1 MQPKL
6 AQTVQDFKAYLE
18 RIGMFSQAMSVMS
31 FDSETIAPEGGLENR
46 AKRAGFFELEIY
58 NMETSSTMKD
68 FLEALAPHLSE
79 LDEHT
84 QAMYRLTKKTYD
96 EATKLPPELVQ
107 AYAELT
113 EESGSVWRK
122 ARVDNNYQ
130 AFAPYLKR
138 IIEMKKQM
146 LVLRANEVPEG
157 GQPYDILLGDF
168 EEGMTVQK
176 YDDFFQ
182 KLKAVVVPLIKQVQA
197 SKKKIDT
204 SFVNAKVDIPTQR
217 EISKLLAN
225 RIGYDL
231 NRGYIGEAMH
241 PFCNGA
247 HRTDV
252 RITTHYY
259 EDDFM
264 SSLYSVMH
272 EIGHAIYEQNVG
284 EDIADT
290 ILGTGASS
298 GIHESQSR
306 LYENVIGRAP
316 AFWEYITDELKTLL
330 PKEFAD
336 VTPHMFYEAANESK
350 PSLIRVE
357 ADELTYSLHVIIR
370 YEIEKMIFTSEIDV
384 NDLPALWN
392 QKYQEYLGI
401 TPPNDSDGVMQ
412 DIHWSEG
419 LFGYFPTYALGSA
432 YAAQMLH
439 YMNQEF
445 DVNALIL
452 KGEFAKI
459 TAWLTEKIHKHGSM
473 HTPNKLV
480 ELAFGEQLNGEYYAQ
495 YLKDK
500 FSKLYQL

>member
-1 MQPKL
+1 MQLDKIV
-6 AQTVQDFKAYLE
+6 TDFKAYLE
-18 RIGMFSQAMSVMS
+18 RIDMFAQAMSVLS

-46 AKRAGFFELEIY
+46 AKRAGFFGLEIY
-58 NMETSSTMKD
+58 NMVISDTMKG
-68 FLEALAPHLSE
+68 FLEALEPRQNE
-79 LDEHT
+79 LDKHT
-84 QAMYRLTKKTYD
+84 KAMYRVAKKEYD

-107 AYAELT
+107 EYSQLR
-113 EESGSVWRK
+113 EESGAVWRK
-122 ARVDNNYQ
+122 ARVDNDFK

-138 IIEMKKQM
+138 IIEMKRQM
-146 LVLRANEVPEG
+146 LELRANEIPEG
-157 GQPYDILLGDF
+157 GRPYDIFLNDL
-168 EEGMTVQK
+168 EEGMTIK
-176 YDDFFQ
+176 AYDDFFE
-182 KLKAVVVPLIKQVQA
+182 KLKATVVPLIKQVAA

-204 SFVNAKVDIPTQR
+204 SFVNTKVDIPTQR
-217 EISKLLAN
+217 KISNLLSN
-225 RIGYDL
+225 RVGYDL

-247 HRTDV
+247 HKTDI

-259 EDDFM
+259 ENDFM

-284 EDIADT
+284 DDIAGT
-290 ILGTGASS
+290 ILGSGASS

-306 LYENVIGRAP
+306 LYENIIGRNI
-316 AFWEYITDELKTLL
+316 AFWEHIIDDLKALL

-336 VTPHMFYEAANESK
+336 ITPQMFYEACNESK

-370 YEIEKMIFTSEIDV
+370 YEIEKMIFAGEVEVD
-384 NDLPALWN
+384 DLPALWN
-392 QKYQEYLGI
+392 KKYQEYLGI
-401 TPPNDSDGVMQ
+401 TPPTDADGVMQ

-439 YMNQEF
+439 YMNKDF
-445 DVNALIL
+445 DVDALIR

-473 HTPNKLV
+473 YTPNQLV
-480 ELAFGEQLNGEYYAQ
+480 ELACGEQLNGEYFAQ

-500 FSKLYQL
+500 FTKLYQL